1 MFFELNSFAL
11 IGIEAIMISVEAHI
25 SNGLP
30 SFNIVGLPDKAIN
43 ESRQRV
49 KAAIINSGYNFPLKK
64 IIINLSPADI
74 KKEGALYDLPIA
86 IAILNVSDQITIKDK
101 HKCCFIG
108 ELSLDGN
115 LNPVRGIIS
124 MAEEASKIGKKYF
137 FMPYGNAEQ
146 ADLIKNIKIIPCK
159 NLKEII
165 LLCLSNEDLDKQNFL
180 IESTKI
186 ENKCSDLDF
195 CDIRGQL
202 RSKRAIEIAASGMHN
217 LMLIGPAGAGKT
229 MLSKRIIS
237 ILPKLSLNESIEVT
251 KIYSLYK
258 KNNPN
263 LIRQRPFRNPHH
275 TITRI
280 NLVGGGN
287 IPRPGEISLAHRGVL
302 FLDEFSL
309 FPRTLVEDLR
319 QPLENKDIIISR
331 NNISYKF
338 PCSFMLVVATNPC
351 ICGYLGDERK
361 KCTCS
366 MGEIRKYW
374 NSISGPIMDRID
386 MKVDVPRLEDD
397 DFINSSPVE
406 SSEIIL
412 KRVEE
417 CREMQKERYEN
428 SNIKYNAE
436 AGVRI
441 IYNWI
446 DKNNELK
453 KLIPELTKKYNLSAR
468 AIASLIKVSRT
479 IADMEKSSDIELSYF
494 MEALQYRINTGIEN
508 IINN

>member
-1 MFFELNSFAL
+1 MFFELNSFSL
-11 IGIEAIMISVEAHI
+11 IGIEAITLSVEAHI

-30 SFNIVGLPDKAIN
+30 SFTIVGLPDKAIN
-43 ESRQRV
+43 ESRLRV
-49 KAAIINSGYNFPLKK
+49 KAAIINSGYNFPMKK

-86 IAILNVSDQITIKDK
+86 IAILSVSDQIKIKDK
-101 HKCCFIG
+101 DKCCFIG

-124 MAEEASKIGKKYF
+124 MAEEASRIGKKYF
-137 FMPYGNAEQ
+137 FLPYNNAEQ
-146 ADLIKNIKIIPCK
+146 ASLIKNIKVIPCK
-159 NLKEII
+159 SLKDII
-165 LLCLSNEDLDKQNFL
+165 QLYLSNENLSKQYFSISN
-180 IESTKI
+180 IKT
-186 ENKCSDLDF
+186 ENKCDDLDF
-195 CDIRGQL
+195 CDVRGQL

-217 LMLIGPAGAGKT
+217 LMLIGPPGAGKT

-237 ILPKLSLNESIEVT
+237 ILPKLSLEESIEVT
-251 KIYSLYK
+251 KIYSLHK
-258 KNNPN
+258 KNNSN

-275 TITRI
+275 TITPI

-309 FPRTLVEDLR
+309 FPRTLIEDLR

-351 ICGYLGDERK
+351 MCGYLGDERK
-361 KCTCS
+361 KCICRT
-366 MGEIRKYW
+366 GEIRKYW

-386 MKVDVPRLEDD
+386 MKVDVPRLGDED
-397 DFINSSPVE
+397 FMNSGFTE
-406 SSEIIL
+406 SSSMII

-417 CREMQKERYEN
+417 SREIQKERYEN
-428 SNIKYNAE
+428 SNINYNAE
-436 AGVRI
+436 VNTRI
-441 IYNWI
+441 LYNWI

-453 KLIPELTKKYNLSAR
+453 KIIPELTKKYNLSAR

-479 IADMEKSSDIELSYF
+479 ISDLEKSRDIRLSYL
-494 MEALQYRINTGIEN
+494 MEALQYRINTGLEN

>member
-1 MFFELNSFAL
+1 MFFELNSFSL
-11 IGIEAIMISVEAHI
+11 NGVEAIILSIEAHI

-30 SFNIVGLPDKAIN
+30 SFTIVGLPDKAIN
-43 ESRQRV
+43 ESRLRV
-49 KAAIINSGYNFPLKK
+49 KAAIINSGYNFPIKK
-64 IIINLSPADI
+64 IIINLCPADI

-86 IAILNVSDQITIKDK
+86 IAILCVSGQIKIKEKD
-101 HKCCFIG
+101 KCCFIG

-124 MAEEASKIGKKYF
+124 MVEEASRIKKKYF
-137 FMPYGNAEQ
+137 FMPYSNAEQ
-146 ADLIKNIKIIPCK
+146 ASLIKNIKIIPC
-159 NLKEII
+159 NSLKDTIK
-165 LLCLSNEDLDKQNFL
+165 LCLNSENLSRKTFL
-180 IESTKI
+180 IKKTI
-186 ENKCSDLDF
+186 IDNKSNDLDF

-202 RSKRAIEIAASGMHN
+202 RAKRAIEIAASGMHN
-217 LMLIGPAGAGKT
+217 LMLIGPPGAGKT

-237 ILPKLSLNESIEVT
+237 ILPKLSLDESIEVT

-258 KNNPN
+258 KNNSN
-263 LIRQRPFRNPHH
+263 LIKQRPFRNPHH

-309 FPRTLVEDLR
+309 FPKTLIEDLR

-361 KCTCS
+361 KCTCRI
-366 MGEIRKYW
+366 GEIRKYW
-374 NSISGPIMDRID
+374 NGISGPIMDRID
-386 MKVDVPRLEDD
+386 MKVNVPRLEDD
-397 DFINSSPVE
+397 DFINSNFTE
-406 SSEIIL
+406 SSKIII

-417 CREMQKERYEN
+417 SREIQKERYEN

-436 AGVRI
+436 VSPRI
-441 IYNWI
+441 IYDWI

-453 KLIPELTKKYNLSAR
+453 KIIPEIIKKYNLSAR
-468 AIASLIKVSRT
+468 AIVSLIKVART
-479 IADMEKSSDIELSYF
+479 VADMEKSGDIKLSYF

-508 IINN
+508 IVNN

>member
-11 IGIEAIMISVEAHI
+11 IGIEAITISVEAHI

-30 SFNIVGLPDKAIN
+30 SFTVVGLPDKAIN

-49 KAAIINSGYNFPLKK
+49 KAAIINSGYNFPMKK

-86 IAILNVSDQITIKDK
+86 IAILSVSDQIKIKDK
-101 HKCCFIG
+101 DKCCFIG

-124 MAEEASKIGKKYF
+124 MAEEASRIGKKYF
-137 FMPYGNAEQ
+137 FMPYSNAEQ
-146 ADLIKNIKIIPCK
+146 ASLIKNIKIIPCK
-159 NLKEII
+159 SLKDII
-165 LLCLSNEDLDKQNFL
+165 QLCLSNENLNRQYFPISSK
-180 IESTKI
+180 KV
-186 ENKCSDLDF
+186 ENNCNDLDF

-217 LMLIGPAGAGKT
+217 LMLIGPPGAGKT

-251 KIYSLYK
+251 KIYSLH
-258 KNNPN
+258 KNNNSN

-275 TITRI
+275 TITSI

-287 IPRPGEISLAHRGVL
+287 IPRPGEISLAYRGVL

-309 FPRTLVEDLR
+309 FPRTLIEDLR

-338 PCSFMLVVATNPC
+338 PCSFMLVVATNP
-351 ICGYLGDERK
+351 
-361 KCTCS
+361 
-366 MGEIRKYW
+366 
-374 NSISGPIMDRID
+374 
-386 MKVDVPRLEDD
+386 
-397 DFINSSPVE
+397 
-406 SSEIIL
+406 
-412 KRVEE
+412 
-417 CREMQKERYEN
+417 
-428 SNIKYNAE
+428 
-436 AGVRI
+436 
-441 IYNWI
+441 
-446 DKNNELK
+446 
-453 KLIPELTKKYNLSAR
+453 
-468 AIASLIKVSRT
+468 
-479 IADMEKSSDIELSYF
+479 
-494 MEALQYRINTGIEN
+494 
-508 IINN
+508 

>member
-11 IGIEAIMISVEAHI
+11 IGIEAITISIEAHI

-30 SFNIVGLPDKAIN
+30 SFDIVGLPDKSIN

-49 KAAIINSGYNFPLKK
+49 KAAIINSGYNFPMKK

-86 IAILNVSDQITIKDK
+86 IAILSVSDQIKIKNKD
-101 HKCCFIG
+101 KCCFIG

-124 MAEEASKIGKKYF
+124 MTEEASRVGKKYF

-146 ADLIKNIKIIPCK
+146 ASLIENIKIIPCRS
-159 NLKEII
+159 LKDII
-165 LLCLSNEDLDKQNFL
+165 RLYLNNENLSNQYFS
-180 IESTKI
+180 ISRTKI
-186 ENKCSDLDF
+186 ENKYDDLDF
-195 CDIRGQL
+195 CDIKGQL

-217 LMLIGPAGAGKT
+217 LMLIGPPGAGKT

-251 KIYSLYK
+251 KIYSLHK
-258 KNNPN
+258 KNNSN
-263 LIRQRPFRNPHH
+263 LITQRPFRNPHH

-280 NLVGGGN
+280 NLIGGGI

-309 FPRTLVEDLR
+309 FPRTLIEDLR

-331 NNISYKF
+331 NNISFKF

-351 ICGYLGDERK
+351 MCGYLGDERK
-361 KCTCS
+361 KCKCRT
-366 MGEIRKYW
+366 GEIRKYW

-386 MKVDVPRLEDD
+386 MKVDVPRLGDD
-397 DFINSSPVE
+397 DFINEGFTE
-406 SSEIIL
+406 SSKIII

-417 CREMQKERYEN
+417 SREIQKERYSN
-428 SNIKYNAE
+428 SNINYNAE
-436 AGVRI
+436 VNARI
-441 IYNWI
+441 IYGWI

-468 AIASLIKVSRT
+468 ALASLIKVSRT
-479 IADMEKSSDIELSYF
+479 IADMEKSGNIKLSYF
-494 MEALQYRINTGIEN
+494 MEALQYRINSGLED
-508 IINN
+508 IINS